1 MLQQAAEEMSVSLL
15 HGNVCATTSFV
26 AEDDQ
31 FHLRALKQSLV
42 RVERLLQM
50 CGWLHV
56 WRRLVLLLLAVANVT
71 SAPPLQAHRV
81 TDLSYA
87 PTWLPSPCVM
97 APTWRPLPCV
107 LRLRQV
113 GPTVCAVRNRVARTE
128 RCLSASTIT
137 RISIWTPCWCLPL
150 CHALALHFF
159 SGLLTCL
166 LLPFRCSSTHQS
178 RPLGGRNL

>member
-42 RVERLLQM
+42 RVERLLQV

-81 TDLSYA
+81 TDLC
-87 PTWLPSPCVM
+87 TD
-97 APTWRPLPCV
+97 
-107 LRLRQV
+107 
-113 GPTVCAVRNRVARTE
+113 VA
-128 RCLSASTIT
+128 
-137 RISIWTPCWCLPL
+137 
-150 CHALALHFF
+150 ALALRDGTDYSLNWKELRHSNARFF
-159 SGLLTCL
+159 SV
-166 LLPFRCSSTHQS
+166 
-178 RPLGGRNL
+178 

>member
-1 MLQQAAEEMSVSLL
+1 VLQQAAEEMSVSLL

-56 WRRLVLLLLAVANVT
+56 WRRLVLLLLAVAN
-71 SAPPLQAHRV
+71 A
-81 TDLSYA
+81 
-87 PTWLPSPCVM
+87 
-97 APTWRPLPCV
+97 
-107 LRLRQV
+107 
-113 GPTVCAVRNRVARTE
+113 GPTVCVVRNRFARTE

>member
-81 TDLSYA
+81 TDLC
-87 PTWLPSPCVM
+87 TD
-97 APTWRPLPCV
+97 
-107 LRLRQV
+107 
-113 GPTVCAVRNRVARTE
+113 VA
-128 RCLSASTIT
+128 
-137 RISIWTPCWCLPL
+137 
-150 CHALALHFF
+150 ALALRDGRSRTSRTGSLAATASCIH
-159 SGLLTCL
+159 G
-166 LLPFRCSSTHQS
+166 QS
-178 RPLGGRNL
+178 RETPTSIDVTNAIQRRHRFFY